1 MNAFLSLKDHVYNY
15 ISQAINEGRL
25 KPNEKINEKLIMED
39 LNISRTPVREAFL
52 ELSVEGYLENVPR
65 KGFHVKRVDEKKA
78 QEVYELLGVLD
89 ALCATSVLQI
99 LDSNDYKTMESA
111 IEYMDL
117 AIQKNDFST
126 YYEYQ
131 NVFHNTYIDK
141 CTNHELVRMIM
152 NLKKIFIRQSYENI
166 DDEHLLRSLQKTNDE
181 HKEILKLMKS
191 NKVPELEAY
200 VKAVHWD
207 PKNAYYDSFE

>member
-1 MNAFLSLKDHVYNY
+1 M
-15 ISQAINEGRL
+15 
-25 KPNEKINEKLIMED
+25 
-39 LNISRTPVREAFL
+39 
-52 ELSVEGYLENVPR
+52 
-65 KGFHVKRVDEKKA
+65 
-78 QEVYELLGVLD
+78 YELLGVLD
-89 ALCATSVLQI
+89 ALCATSVLQV

-141 CTNHELVRMIM
+141 CTNHELVRMIK

-166 DDEHLLRSLQKTNDE
+166 DDEHLLSNLQKTNDE
-181 HKEILKLMKS
+181 HKEILKLMQS
-191 NKVPELEAY
+191 NKVSELEAY
-200 VKAVHWD
+200 VKTVHWD